1 MQKNRYEKVF
11 TGESTLFYKASPNN
25 DYFDFC
31 KQKVLLDFIL

>member
-11 TGESTLFYKASPNN
+11 IGQSALFYKASPNN
-25 DYFDFC
+25 DNFDFC